1 VKIKEILIPVELAT
15 SLLYQPS
22 MKLASA
28 SLIRVGIGFGMVT
41 AMLAGC
47 SNDMVPL
54 ESGVIDDYIHGLPYL
69 PVQDA
74 VVEQGARSAAERD
87 GDYSCSTQ
95 NLRETRQYDRIVA
108 YAANSDSLWPGSLV
122 SGDSL
127 YSGLF
132 TQIVMPRRP
141 ATISVSL
148 ENLAGTKKAII
159 AEPTLSNYR
168 EAVSEILTKTITGAT
183 AANIYS
189 EIEEVHT
196 EKQLGLA
203 LGVDVGW
210 ALGTASLKST
220 FDFTKRDTR
229 SRFVVR
235 FTQGYYT
242 VDLDAPESPSAMLA
256 PNVSLDDVKAKMNES
271 SPPLYVSSIT
281 YGRMVVFTFEST
293 YSSDEM
299 AAALEFAYSGGVDV
313 SGNVSVTYKD
323 IISNSKITAFILG
336 GSGGDATQTI
346 DSYEA
351 LIAFIKNGGDYSAAS
366 PGAPIAYKLSY
377 LADNSPARLSFTTDY
392 DIKECSRVSQKVRVT
407 LKSITVE
414 SAGGDAGDDLE
425 LYGSIQAIGTNTQT
439 LFNKTSSTY
448 VTIAQGQTFP
458 NGAFYS
464 EAVIDVSPTAGS
476 KIQLKANLWD
486 ADGFLNGDD
495 LIGNEIVLN
504 PFETG
509 WRREKTMYLTGSDS
523 QVKLVFGLE
532 PI

>member
-1 VKIKEILIPVELAT
+1 MKIIPSSGLAAD
-15 SLLYQPS
+15 LLYETS
-22 MKLASA
+22 MKLVSA
-28 SLIRVGIGFGMVT
+28 SFLMV
-41 AMLAGC
+41 AAAVAGC

-69 PVQDA
+69 PVQA
-74 VVEQGARSAAERD
+74 EAVEQGTRSAQERD
-87 GDYSCSTQ
+87 GDYSCTTQ
-95 NLRETRQYDRIVA
+95 NLKETRQYDRIVA
-108 YAANSDSLWPGSLV
+108 YAANSDSLWPGAIV
-122 SGDSL
+122 SGDSM

-132 TQIVMPRRP
+132 SQIVMPRRP

-148 ENLAGTKKAII
+148 ENLAGAKSATI
-159 AEPTLSNYR
+159 AEPSLSAYR

-183 AANIYS
+183 AANIFS

-196 EKQLGLA
+196 EQQLGLA

-210 ALGTASLKST
+210 ALGTASLKSS

-242 VDLDAPESPSAMLA
+242 VDLDAPASPSALLA
-256 PNVSLDDVKAKMNES
+256 PNVSLDDVKQKMNES
-271 SPPLYVSSIT
+271 SPPLYVSSVT
-281 YGRMVVFTFEST
+281 YGRMVVFTFESE

-313 SGNVSVTYKD
+313 SGNISVTYKD

-336 GSGGDATQTI
+336 GAAGDATQTI

-351 LIAFIKNGGDYSAAS
+351 LITFIKNGGDYSAAS
-366 PGAPIAYKLSY
+366 PGAPIAYKLNY
-377 LADNSPARLSFTTDY
+377 LSDNSPARLSFTTDY
-392 DIKECSRVSQKVRVT
+392 AVKECARVSQKVRVT
-407 LKSITVE
+407 LKNITVE

-425 LYGSIQAIGTNTQT
+425 LYGTVTAQGSEASKT
-439 LFNKTSSTY
+439 LFNKGSSTY
-448 VTIAQGQTFP
+448 VTIREGQAFP
-458 NGAFYS
+458 NAPFLS
-464 EAVIDVSPTAGS
+464 EQVIDVSPTNGS
-476 KIQLKANLWD
+476 RIQLKANLWD
-486 ADGFLNGDD
+486 ADDFLNGDD
-495 LIGNEIVLN
+495 LLGNETLMS
-504 PFETG
+504 PFELG
-509 WRREKTMYLTGSDS
+509 WRREQTIYLTGSGA

>member
-1 VKIKEILIPVELAT
+1 
-15 SLLYQPS
+15 
-22 MKLASA
+22 MKLASVSLSA
-28 SLIRVGIGFGMVT
+28 SLVV
-41 AMLAGC
+41 AALAGC
-47 SNDMVPL
+47 SNDMAPL
-54 ESGVIDDYIHGLPYL
+54 ESGVIDDYIQALPYL
-69 PVQDA
+69 PVQSA
-74 VVEQGARSAAERD
+74 QVEQGTRSAAERD
-87 GDYSCSTQ
+87 GDYSCQVQ

-108 YAANSDSLWPGSLV
+108 YAANSDSLWPGALV
-122 SGDSL
+122 AGDSL

-148 ENLAGTKKAII
+148 ENLAGSKKATI

-168 EAVSEILTKTITGAT
+168 EALSEILTTTITGST

-189 EIEEVHT
+189 EIEEVHS
-196 EKQLGLA
+196 EEQLGLA

-210 ALGTASLKST
+210 ALGTASLKSS
-220 FDFTKRDTR
+220 FNFTERDTR
-229 SRFVVR
+229 SHFVVR

-242 VDLDAPESPSAMLA
+242 VDLDAPASPSALLA
-256 PNVSLDDVKAKMNES
+256 PNVSLDEVQGKMNEA

-281 YGRMVVFTFEST
+281 YGRMVVFTFESS
-293 YSSDEM
+293 YSSEEM

-323 IISNSKITAFILG
+323 IISSSKITAFILG

-346 DSYEA
+346 NSYEA
-351 LIAFIKNGGDYSAAS
+351 LIEFIKNGGDYSAAS

-377 LADNSPARLSFTTDY
+377 LRDNSPARMSFTTDY
-392 DIKECSRVSQKVRVT
+392 DVKECTRVAQKVRVT

-425 LYGSIQAIGTNTQT
+425 LYGTVSVQGTSTAT
-439 LFNKTSSTY
+439 LFNKGSSTY
-448 VTIAQGQTFP
+448 VTIREGQTFP
-458 NGAFYS
+458 NGATYS

-476 KIQLKANLWD
+476 RIRINANIWD
-486 ADGFLNGDD
+486 ADGFVNGDD
-495 LIGNEIVLN
+495 LIGNEFVLN

-509 WRREKTMYLTGSDS
+509 WRREQTMYLTGSDS
-523 QVKLVFGLE
+523 QVKFVFQLQ